1 MITIYSKMLENKFV
15 FDAFV
20 STFKNKQIV
29 QEYTL
34 LILEYMPW
42 LNISVY
48 TYYDI

>member
-29 QEYTL
+29 HF
-34 LILEYMPW
+34 
-42 LNISVY
+42 
-48 TYYDI
+48 YYQHFVIYSFNVRVHALA